1 MSKII
6 ISTLVWKRPE
16 IFEIWAENISNL
28 KPKPEVLICGSDGD
42 QCAEICRRYGFH
54 YTTAPNKL
62 LGRKAN
68 ASVELGRNL
77 EWDYMILTGSDDIL
91 DQKMWDYYQSFQGEV
106 LGLSDYYFLNLPDMR
121 MIYWG
126 GYKDGRRNGEPIGAC
141 KLIRRDIIE
150 KMDYKPFSDVSLHP
164 DEHHTQEWLK
174 KNGIETTTVKVSQTG
189 GMSFDLKSESNISK
203 FQLWRNS
210 QYVNAIQTISPFPDL
225 FSLLQSKS
233 KKFDERVK
241 EATKLQNRRNR

>member
-16 IFEIWAENISNL
+16 IFEIWAENVSNL
-28 KPKPEVLICGSDGD
+28 KPKPEVLIAGSEGD

-54 YTTAPNKL
+54 YVQAPNKL

-77 EWDYMILTGSDDIL
+77 EWDYMMLTGSDDIL
-91 DQKMWDYYQSFQGEV
+91 DQKMWDYYQNFQGEV

-121 MIYWG
+121 MIYWK
-126 GYKDGRRNGEPIGAC
+126 GYDLRRKGEPIGAC
-141 KLIRRDIIE
+141 KLLRRDVIE
-150 KMDYKPFSDVSLHP
+150 KLDFKPFSDTSIHP
-164 DEHHTQEWLK
+164 DEHETQVRLEK
-174 KNGIETTTVKVSQTG
+174 IGVETKTVKVGETG
-189 GMSFDLKSESNISK
+189 GMSIDLKTEANISK

-210 QYVNAIQTISPFPDL
+210 QYVNAIQIISPFTDL
-225 FSLLQSKS
+225 FELLKSKS
-233 KKFDERVK
+233 KKFNERVN
-241 EATKLQNRRNR
+241 EVEKLQNTRNR